1 MGRDTTLR
9 TLEDLS
15 ARGLLSGKDAPAL
28 APVVDRYALA
38 IPSALAEVLQA
49 GGPNSPL
56 ARQFLPDVREL
67 VTTPDELDEP
77 IGDGSHAPVKGL
89 VHRYPD
95 RVLVKPLHACPVY
108 CRFCFRREQVGPG
121 GEVLAPDDW
130 AAVLDYIAATPAVRE
145 VILSGGDPLILSPR
159 RLGGL
164 LDDLEGIAHVRTL
177 RIHSRVPVLDPGRI
191 TPEMLAVLRR
201 RTPVWLVIH
210 ANHPDEFTPSAEAA
224 VASLVDRGIPLL
236 SQTVLLRGVNADL
249 ETLSALMRRFVDNRI
264 KPYYLHHPDRA
275 KGTSHFRLSL
285 AEGKALADALRRS
298 ISGLCQPTY
307 VLDGPEGQ
315 GKWPI
320 SST

>member
-1 MGRDTTLR
+1 MSRDTTIR
-9 TLEDLS
+9 TLDALETL
-15 ARGLLSGKDAPAL
+15 GLLSGDKVSVL

-38 IPSALAEVLQA
+38 IPSALAKVLRAQ
-49 GGPNSPL
+49 GPDTPL
-56 ARQFLPDVREL
+56 ARQFLPDAREL

-77 IGDGSHAPVKGL
+77 IGDGAHAPVKGV

-121 GEVLAPDDW
+121 GEVLASDDW
-130 AAVLDYIAATPAVRE
+130 AAVLDYIRATPAVRE
-145 VILSGGDPLILSPR
+145 VILSGGDPLMLSPR

-164 LDDLEGIAHVRTL
+164 LDDLEGIRHVRTL
-177 RIHSRVPVLDPGRI
+177 RIHSRVPVLDPERI
-191 TPEMLAVLRR
+191 TPDMLAVLRR
-201 RTPVWLVIH
+201 KTPVWLVIH
-210 ANHPDEFTPSAEAA
+210 ANHPEEFTPAAEAA

-249 ETLSALMRRFVDNRI
+249 DTLSALMRRFVDNRI

-285 AEGKALADALRRS
+285 AEGKALANALRRS

-315 GKWPI
+315 GKWPV
-320 SST
+320 